1 MGALFMI
8 LCLLLAAAGVVVV
21 TTRDPLRQA
30 MNAGVFGT
38 CLLALLYAYQAPDV
52 ALSAI
57 VVQAVALPFMIL
69 LAVAKTRRQPR

>member
-1 MGALFMI
+1 VSALFAI
-8 LCLLLAAAGVVVV
+8 LVVILALAAVVVV

-30 MNAGVFGT
+30 MNAGLFGL
-38 CLLALLYAYQAPDV
+38 CLLTLLYAYQAPDV

-57 VVQAVALPFMIL
+57 VVQAVALPLMVL